1 MTTILKVGDQIEP
14 PRSRMKKGAMRLRI
28 VLRPGAA
35 LGPGKID
42 LLEAIAETGSIRA
55 AGARFRMSYRRAWEL
70 VAELNDMFKGPLVQA
85 EAGGRG
91 GGGATL
97 TALGRRVVERFRA
110 MEDGSWEAVEPHYR
124 KLAAELRKK
133 PPR

>member
-1 MTTILKVGDQIEP
+1 MRKSGRNEL
-14 PRSRMKKGAMRLRI
+14 RLRI

-55 AGARFRMSYRRAWEL
+55 AGSRFKMSYRRAWSL
-70 VAELNDMFKGPLVQA
+70 VAELNSMFKTPLVMA
-85 EAGGRG
+85 ETGGRG

-97 TALGRRVVERFRA
+97 TPLGRKVVERFRA
-110 MEDGSWEAVEPHYR
+110 MEAGSWAAIEADFR
-124 KLAAELRKK
+124 KLAAQLSNEK
-133 PPR
+133 PRRS